1 MGHGFKAVVET
12 GSGTVARFARVVRSA
27 RVQGDERVLE
37 LDYRASSK
45 PQPVQGFA
53 AKR

>member
-1 MGHGFKAVVET
+1 MGHGFKAGVEP

-27 RVQGDERVLE
+27 RVREDERVLE

-45 PQPVQGFA
+45 PQSVQGFA
-53 AKR
+53 ARR